1 MSSDKGNNE
10 NSITDVAQE
19 AATQK
24 NERVVVSDRDT
35 VNIES
40 QNRTLTSADTVNQP
54 QQVKDVVDITSEMS
68 DLKTKILDAI
78 DFKKFHS
85 QIDGEIA
92 VLALYSYLASQGIR
106 LHVLND
112 GHGNGLLGRVN
123 FNSGFVSR
131 GLNIGS
137 ELETNKDIYVFLK
150 NGHYDGF
157 SPSSMKPVQVN
168 GDGNCLFHSAA
179 AMLNQIAMNNESA
192 MKGDDLNAMTKVHLE
207 DNFDRFVTAF
217 FNAHDEVEIKQMQ
230 NGDLKTHSEKLFSLV
245 KEYKESRTKTK
256 ETVAVQPADDLPQ
269 SKASERGLSRKELN
283 RLYSNRAVL
292 VQ

>member
-131 GLNIGS
+131 GLYFGS
-137 ELETNKDIYVFLK
+137 ELETNKDIYVFLI

-179 AMLNQIAMNNESA
+179 AMLNQIAMNNDAA